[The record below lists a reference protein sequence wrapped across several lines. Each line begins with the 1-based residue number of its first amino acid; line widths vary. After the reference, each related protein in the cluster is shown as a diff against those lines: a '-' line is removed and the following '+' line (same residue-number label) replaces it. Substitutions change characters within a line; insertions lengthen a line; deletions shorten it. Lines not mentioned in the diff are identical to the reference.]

1 MYTVVIFLKLSTT
14 VNLRSEDVSFHGD
27 SEVQDKLNIQSVC
40 VLSFQVLAAHRVRS
54 CGLLHSDALGLLL
67 MLADVCA
74 HIRA

>member
-1 MYTVVIFLKLSTT
+1 MYTVVILLKLSTT
-14 VNLRSEDVSFHGD
+14 VNLRSEDVCFHGD

-40 VLSFQVLAAHRVRS
+40 VPSLKVLAAHRVRS
-54 CGLLHSDALGLLL
+54 CELLHSDASGLSR